1 MLQWMCDVCGY
12 VHDDE
17 DPPGVCP
24 VCGAPGSKFRE
35 YVDEDDMGVSDED
48 DDFDSDDD
56 FDDYEK

>member
-17 DPPGVCP
+17 DPPDSCP

-35 YVDEDDMGVSDED
+35 YVDEDDLGLGEGED
-48 DDFDSDDD
+48 DDDDD
-56 FDDYEK
+56 DYDDYEN